1 MARLAVL
8 ALALL
13 AGSATAVP
21 TSSLRCRNTTSA
33 WPEALAG
40 KVYDRSWP
48 NFVNATTRWSTHMA
62 PTFYEV
68 FLPETIEDLSIGL
81 SYLSTTDK
89 QWLAMSGGHGYSP
102 TLGAV
107 QNGTLINMRNFQYSY
122 VNNDF
127 TMTVGSG
134 SKFRDMVNTAAAS
147 GREVN
152 VGNCPCVGGLGATL
166 GGGLGRLQ
174 GLRGLTSDA
183 LTAVRMVLWNGTIIE
198 ASEESHADLFWGLRG
213 AGQNFGIIAEA
224 DYRTWPLTNGGM
236 HYSADMI
243 FDRSNLSTLIETSNA
258 LLPLDARLALQHSYF
273 YDVANSRLMIGLNVI
288 YAGPMEEGQV
298 YSSLFR
304 PHSQLFVEQQIHWT
318 GLNDAAL
325 FGGIANGCTPGE
337 PTNQRNIM
345 TRDLHPEHFLELI
358 DSLVEMVQAN
368 PTANGSAIMIETFP
382 VQAVDAQPT
391 DYTAFPHRNAFANAI
406 VFHAEYLDAAGD
418 VASNAW
424 ASEWRDRWYSPEYSG
439 YNEQHVYQNYANEDE
454 PLSALY
460 GTEPWRQQRLSSLK
474 ASYDPHGFFSNW
486 HAIPASADE
495 WA

>member
-1 MARLAVL
+1 M
-8 ALALL
+8 
-13 AGSATAVP
+13 
-21 TSSLRCRNTTSA
+21 
-33 WPEALAG
+33 
-40 KVYDRSWP
+40 
-48 NFVNATTRWSTHMA
+48 FVNIDWK
-62 PTFYEV
+62 
-68 FLPETIEDLSIGL
+68 L

-273 YDVANSRLMIGLNVI
+273 YDVANSRVSWPDFLLLVSESFLIITPAHDWPQRYLCWAHGGGSGVLI
-288 YAGPMEEGQV
+288 AI
-298 YSSLFR
+298 SS
-304 PHSQLFVEQQIHWT
+304 S
-318 GLNDAAL
+318 
-325 FGGIANGCTPGE
+325 
-337 PTNQRNIM
+337 
-345 TRDLHPEHFLELI
+345 
-358 DSLVEMVQAN
+358 
-368 PTANGSAIMIETFP
+368 
-382 VQAVDAQPT
+382 
-391 DYTAFPHRNAFANAI
+391 
-406 VFHAEYLDAAGD
+406 
-418 VASNAW
+418 
-424 ASEWRDRWYSPEYSG
+424 
-439 YNEQHVYQNYANEDE
+439 
-454 PLSALY
+454 
-460 GTEPWRQQRLSSLK
+460 
-474 ASYDPHGFFSNW
+474 
-486 HAIPASADE
+486 
-495 WA
+495 